1 MRFLVLFLIAI
12 IIVGGLVIFYYYNEE
27 YKPAIEKYG
36 DLLDENKTLAKYLS
50 ELRFEAEDIQ
60 PEIKND
66 TLMNMFPQ
74 TETSPVYEK
83 NITGIKLTLPVG
95 NLFDPGGYKLNEK
108 GRGLIRKIA
117 EIISRIENTD
127 IIIEGHTDN
136 EEIGPTLKK
145 TIQSNWELSSLRAI
159 NVVKFLQDSVK
170 ISPEKLSAVAY
181 GETRPIESNET
192 EFGKK
197 KNRRIEIFLRYKDF
211 APNKEIIKKLIPVD
225 SIPADSLIN
234 E

>member
-1 MRFLVLFLIAI
+1 MRFLVIFLIAI

-27 YKPAIEKYG
+27 YKPAIGKYD
-36 DLLDENKTLAKYLS
+36 DLMEENKTLAEYLS
-50 ELRFEAEDIQ
+50 ELRFEAEGVQ
-60 PEIKND
+60 PEIETD

-95 NLFDPGGYKLNEK
+95 NLFDPGGYKLNKK

-136 EEIGPTLKK
+136 EEMGPSLKK
-145 TIQSNWELSSLRAI
+145 SIPSNWELSSLRAI
-159 NVVKFLQDSVK
+159 DVVKFLQDSVK
-170 ISPEKLSAVAY
+170 ISPERLSAVAY

-211 APNKEIIKKLIPVD
+211 APNKETIKKIIPID
-225 SIPADSLIN
+225 SIPADTLIN